1 MSYNLTTMQSIYHI
15 EGVSYYISPTSQA
28 GFINFAPNYTA
39 RNTTKLEFVF
49 VPGTF
54 NGSAWVGNIGVTP
67 DISDPTAGDDNN
79 DFRLLS
85 YNNGAN
91 TRLDVHNQQ
100 QDLSTRLD
108 SSTPKLKVE
117 MWDMG
122 INIWNKKGTLIETH
136 TWTSGSTW
144 DSGVSIYGWPVKE
157 EFGSGVIEVLE
168 DFKLYSVKITDDTLG
183 LIYDGVV
190 NANGLYDS
198 VSNSYT
204 TTTGWEIHSEV
215 NKSEIVEISHNNS
228 IVYPEQ
234 NAYILTNGKHIETGL
249 FTSGTFDPSL
259 IDIEMN
265 FNTSNWTSSSE
276 KRAVFFGF
284 SNTPGGNWWMSDNFA
299 SMLVYLDN
307 TYKVNAYINGAY
319 DAILSPPISLDT
331 EYVFKY
337 TGSNLTFELAGVSAT
352 YGIATPLPARELWLG
367 GINLID
373 DDPSTHPSFNL
384 GRTKIWY
391 DGTLVGDF
399 VPYGT
404 NAMKNNVDDTIH
416 LLVS

>member
-15 EGVSYYISPTSQA
+15 EGVSHYISPTAQA

-54 NGSAWVGNIGVTP
+54 NGSAWVGHTGATP
-67 DISDPTAGDDNN
+67 DILNPSHGDDSN

-85 YNNGAN
+85 YNNGDN
-91 TRLDVHNQQ
+91 TRLDIHNQEQ
-100 QDLSTRLD
+100 ELTTKLN

-117 MWDMG
+117 MWDYG
-122 INIWNKKGTLIETH
+122 INIWDKDGVLIETH

-144 DSGVSIYGWPVKE
+144 DSGISIYGWPVKE
-157 EFGSGVIEVLE
+157 EFGTGVIEVLE
-168 DFKLYSVKITDDTLG
+168 DFKLYSVKITDDALG

-190 NANGLYDS
+190 DANGLYDS

-204 TTTGWEIHSEV
+204 TITGWEIHSEV

-228 IVYPEQ
+228 IVYPEPSD
-234 NAYILTNGKHIETGL
+234 YILTNGKHIETGL

-259 IDIEMN
+259 INIEMK
-265 FNTSNWTSSSE
+265 FNTSNWTSTSE

-284 SNTPGGNWWMSDNFA
+284 SNTPGGNWWMFNNFGA
-299 SMLVYLDN
+299 MLVKFDDYS
-307 TYKVNAYINGAY
+307 VNAYIDGVH

-331 EYVFKY
+331 EYTFKY
-337 TGSNLTFELAGVSAT
+337 TGSNLTFELAGVSAS
-352 YGIATPLPARELWLG
+352 YGSTTTTLAAKELWLG

-373 DDPSTHPSFNL
+373 DDSSTHPSFNL

-399 VPYGT
+399 VPWGT
-404 NAMKNNVDDTIH
+404 DAMKNNVDGTVH